1 MVSLWG
7 WTVSRLEPVRGGSL
21 LFTTKFPEFIHP
33 LKKVTPLFPSNPHFK
48 TEILSSPSLFEN
60 LVGGLTLSHPA
71 ESEGCTLCLTLKFFV
86 SRECQFHSLFH
97 CVLFWL
103 GITTDSKIT
112 SEFCE
117 AIYQVP
123 SKKYLSSPESPEE
136 WKTISQ

>member
-1 MVSLWG
+1 MGLNCLKARA
-7 WTVSRLEPVRGGSL
+7 TSRRQ
-21 LFTTKFPEFIHP
+21 FTFYHQVLRNSSTP
-33 LKKVTPLFPSNPHFK
+33 LKKITPLFPSNRLFK

-60 LVGGLTLSHPA
+60 LVGGVTLSHPA
-71 ESEGCTLCLTLKFFV
+71 ESKGCTLCLTLKFFV

-103 GITTDSKIT
+103 GITTDSKII

-123 SKKYLSSPESPEE
+123 SKKYLSSLESPEE
-136 WKTISQ
+136 WKTIAQ